1 MSTEK
6 TVGCTIAY
14 TLIVIGVIA
23 SCLLIAFGSLVV
35 IASTDRTTPGAYEWL
50 PFGVGFIVVGLVIIA
65 LAVGVFIFLRIRRSK
80 EAAGPQEIIQKID
93 LSGDIEMETLK
104 CQKCGGE
111 LQKDSITVKEGAIFI
126 SCPYCGSTYQMVEE
140 PKW

>member
-1 MSTEK
+1 MPEEK
-6 TVGCTIAY
+6 TASYAILTVLGIIGIIVSCI
-14 TLIVIGVIA
+14 LI
-23 SCLLIAFGSLVV
+23 F
-35 IASTDRTTPGAYEWL
+35 
-50 PFGVGFIVVGLVIIA
+50 FGVLFMWGAFSPQGDPAWVPIGGITVAVGLAIIA
-65 LAVGVFIFLRIRRSK
+65 LAVGAFLYVRFRRSK
-80 EAAGPQEIIQKID
+80 EAEGPQEIIQKID

-126 SCPYCGSTYQMVEE
+126 SCPYCGSAYQMVEE